1 MDINKTLQEYKL
13 FLENKGYTVLYMG
26 LYGSQNYNLSDENSD
41 IDVKALVLPS
51 ARQLLTG
58 AKVSKVYDVEYGQVE
73 IKDVMEYARVAAK
86 GNPAFLEIFHTE
98 YWVGDEDL
106 RELMQ
111 TIPTNKRAVLGMMH
125 QKYEAIVKGLPR
137 TNEYVMQGLYD
148 PKQYHHIVRLETF
161 LIFGA
166 DYNQPYLSYGAS
178 ARDDMMNLKRKP
190 TLSKEDA
197 IADSYSILERC
208 KGSLEDYVYE
218 PKHITDEL
226 VELVLKYLKY

>member
-1 MDINKTLQEYKL
+1 
-13 FLENKGYTVLYMG
+13 MG

-73 IKDVMEYARVAAK
+73 IKDVMEYARIAAK

-111 TIPTNKRAVLGMMH
+111 TISVNKRAAMGMMH
-125 QKYEAIVKGLPR
+125 QKYEAIVKGLPK
-137 TNEYVMQGLYD
+137 TNEYVLQGLYD
-148 PKQYHHIVRLETF
+148 PKQYHHIVRLEDF
-161 LIFGA
+161 LVFGSVG
-166 DYNQPYLSYGAS
+166 NRPYLSYGGQ
-178 ARDDMMNLKRKP
+178 ARSKMMTLKREP
-190 TLSKEDA
+190 VLSKEDA
-197 IADSYSILERC
+197 ITDSYRILERC
-208 KGSLEDYVYE
+208 KGSLKDYVYE